1 MCKNKFCLI
10 FLSITFIL
18 LLSGCKDPNSSNDS
32 SENKDDEQ
40 VLWTDSSNGYT
51 KKVVLTE
58 TTEDGLTSTSL
69 GYSLVE
75 DSSGKGVA
83 FGVVKL
89 ESNGN
94 KVYKGIIAAKRK
106 DMGFTNS
113 FWDRYIISGGQN
125 TVVMSDAVGGSTE
138 EDGEFEYIIMG
149 GLSELQVNYL
159 KNASMIK
166 ITLTSSVDST
176 RNTSFVC
183 AGQFINNLIR
193 YF

>member
-1 MCKNKFCLI
+1 M
-10 FLSITFIL
+10 
-18 LLSGCKDPNSSNDS
+18 LLSGCKNPNSSNDS

-40 VLWTDSSNGYT
+40 VLWTDTSNGYT

-58 TTEDGLTSTSL
+58 TT
-69 GYSLVE
+69 
-75 DSSGKGVA
+75 
-83 FGVVKL
+83 
-89 ESNGN
+89 
-94 KVYKGIIAAKRK
+94 
-106 DMGFTNS
+106 
-113 FWDRYIISGGQN
+113 
-125 TVVMSDAVGGSTE
+125 